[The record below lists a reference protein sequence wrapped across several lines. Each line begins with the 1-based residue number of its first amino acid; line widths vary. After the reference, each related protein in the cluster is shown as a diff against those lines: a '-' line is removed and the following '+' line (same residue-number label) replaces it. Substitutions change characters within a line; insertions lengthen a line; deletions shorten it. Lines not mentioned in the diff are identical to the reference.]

1 MARSWWDSEGQSR
14 TEDGGLAERAT
25 GPAQRGGDRRCRPQ
39 SVVCGACLSVV
50 RLFPRRPVSS
60 YPSGVTGS
68 GKSGSGK
75 NAPPPP
81 PRPSPRREAPPER
94 THSSVPCGRSGSLH
108 RAGAPASQAG
118 GGCRGRR
125 GRVRP
130 PGPAARTASGRW
142 AQGSLAAAL
151 KTCGLGKI
159 LVDSSWPKPVSE
171 REASGRGPRPG
182 LPPGPRATVAAG
194 VGLKTRLSTRPFG
207 GCDAVGTPGGVAA
220 SFLPRER

>member
-75 NAPPPP
+75 SAPSPPHTP
-81 PRPSPRREAPPER
+81 PLAEKRHLGEPTRPSRADALGPSTEPGLRQARREGA
-94 THSSVPCGRSGSLH
+94 
-108 RAGAPASQAG
+108 AGAGGDASGLPGLLLARRQAG
-118 GGCRGRR
+118 GHRAPSPLPS
-125 GRVRP
+125 RP
-130 PGPAARTASGRW
+130 AGSGRSSSTLRGQSQSARGKRPAVVRALVSPLVP
-142 AQGSLAAAL
+142 AQRWQQ
-151 KTCGLGKI
+151 
-159 LVDSSWPKPVSE
+159 V
-171 REASGRGPRPG
+171 
-182 LPPGPRATVAAG
+182 
-194 VGLKTRLSTRPFG
+194 
-207 GCDAVGTPGGVAA
+207 
-220 SFLPRER
+220 